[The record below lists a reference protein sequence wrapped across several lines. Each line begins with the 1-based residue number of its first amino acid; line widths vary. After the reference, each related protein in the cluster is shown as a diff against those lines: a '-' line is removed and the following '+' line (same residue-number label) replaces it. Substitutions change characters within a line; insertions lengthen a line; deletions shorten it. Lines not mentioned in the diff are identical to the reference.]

1 MLDKIAATN
10 NLLTPLEDQLD
21 VADGGGEGGGSHLP
35 HQPLHVVTHL
45 WLKVWVE
52 LEEFSFKN

>member
-10 NLLTPLEDQLD
+10 NLLAALEDQLD

-45 WLKVWVE
+45 
-52 LEEFSFKN
+52 